1 MRSVLCYNFE
11 VKKYREHYLIKRWML
26 LKMKKTGSI
35 LKFSLIL
42 CLAAVTL
49 TACGK
54 TKALTDTSSA
64 SAAPVQASAADLP
77 CSKDLTALLKNN
89 ASGTPSEKSWT
100 SPPKMSIDPAK
111 TYCAVVQTNKG
122 SITLQLFAKDAPKTV
137 NNFVFLAKQNFY
149 NGIIFH
155 RIIQSFMI
163 QTGDPLGT
171 GMGDPGYKFEDEL
184 NGPYQ
189 YEPGIVAMA
198 NSGPNTNGSQFFI
211 CTGED
216 SKGLNNQ
223 PNYSI
228 FARVASGMETVLK
241 IAATPVKAGGE
252 NSSPAEKV
260 MIENIQI
267 VEL

>member
-1 MRSVLCYNFE
+1 
-11 VKKYREHYLIKRWML
+11 
-26 LKMKKTGSI
+26 MKKSRTI
-35 LKFSLIL
+35 VKLSLIL
-42 CLAAVTL
+42 CLAAVPL

-54 TKALTDTSSA
+54 TKALTDTTSA
-64 SAAPVQASAADLP
+64 SAPVVQASPADLP

-89 ASGTPSEKSWT
+89 TNETSAEKSWK
-100 SPPKMSIDPAK
+100 SAPPMTIDAAK

-122 SITLQLFAKDAPKTV
+122 SITLQLLAKESPKTV
-137 NNFVFLAKQNFY
+137 NNFVFLAKHNFY

-155 RIIQSFMI
+155 RIIESFMI
-163 QTGDPLGT
+163 QTGDPQGT
-171 GMGDPGYKFEDEL
+171 GMGGPGYQFEDEL

-198 NSGPNTNGSQFFI
+198 NAGPNTNGSQFFI

-228 FARVASGMETVLK
+228 FAKVASGMETVKK

-252 NSSPAEKV
+252 NSTPAEKV

>member
-1 MRSVLCYNFE
+1 
-11 VKKYREHYLIKRWML
+11 ML
-26 LKMKKTGSI
+26 FKMKMSRSI
-35 LKFSLIL
+35 LKLGLIL
-42 CLAAVTL
+42 CLVAVPL

-54 TKALTDTSSA
+54 TKALTETNA
-64 SAAPVQASAADLP
+64 ATEAPVQANPAELP
-77 CSKDLTALLKNN
+77 CSKDLTAKLKNDVSETTN
-89 ASGTPSEKSWT
+89 EKSWKT
-100 SPPKMSIDPAK
+100 PPEMSIDASK
-111 TYCAVVQTNKG
+111 TYCAVVLTNKG

-155 RIIQSFMI
+155 RIIESFMI
-163 QTGDPLGT
+163 QTGDPQGT
-171 GMGDPGYKFEDEL
+171 GMGGPGYKFEDEL
-184 NGPYQ
+184 NSPYQ

-216 SKGLNNQ
+216 SKGLNGQ

-228 FARVASGMETVLK
+228 FAQVASGMETVKK
-241 IAATPVKAGGE
+241 IAATPVQAGGE
-252 NSSPAEKV
+252 NSTPAEKV
-260 MIENIQI
+260 FIENIQI

>member
-1 MRSVLCYNFE
+1 
-11 VKKYREHYLIKRWML
+11 ML
-26 LKMKKTGSI
+26 FKMKKSRSI
-35 LKFSLIL
+35 IKLSLIL

-49 TACGK
+49 AACGK
-54 TKALTDTSSA
+54 TKALTETAA
-64 SAAPVQASAADLP
+64 STVPVQASPAELP
-77 CSKDLTALLKNN
+77 CSKDLTSLLKNN
-89 ASGTPSEKSWT
+89 TSATPAVKNWT
-100 SPPKMSIDPAK
+100 SPPKMTIDATK

-155 RIIQSFMI
+155 RIMQSFMI
-163 QTGDPLGT
+163 QTGDPQGT
-171 GMGDPGYKFEDEL
+171 GIGGPGYQFEDEL

-198 NSGPNTNGSQFFI
+198 NAGPNTNGSQFFI

-216 SKGLNNQ
+216 SKGLNQQ

-228 FARVASGMETVLK
+228 FAKVASGMETVLK